1 MHVLD
6 VFADVQVRTG
16 LVEIVLAGAEL
27 LARKVPHDRRLSR
40 LGRREE
46 RVLVRVRLLGG
57 EQKRRRVDAL
67 LAAEVADGVYYGGA
81 LSGTAE
87 GNGESACAPLYIGI
101 GDDV

>member
-1 MHVLD
+1 MHMLD

-27 LARKVPHDRRLSR
+27 LARKVPHDRRLGR
-40 LGRREE
+40 LRRREE

-57 EQKRRRVDAL
+57 EQERRRVDAL
-67 LAAEVADGVYYGGA
+67 LAAEVADGVYGGA
-81 LSGTAE
+81 LSDTAE
-87 GNGESACAPLYIGI
+87 GNGDSACAPLYIGI